1 LAFVAT
7 NYESFSVNADCFDV
21 KSIKWL
27 VLVEQKFE
35 ISICFTKNNVALIG
49 AYKEFSFRK
58 PAMCCVITANVLFFF
73 VQRGK
78 HGF

>member
-1 LAFVAT
+1 LAFVST
-7 NYESFSVNADCFDV
+7 HNKSFGVNADCFDV
-21 KSIKWL
+21 KSVKWL

-35 ISICFTKNNVALIG
+35 ISVCFTKNNVALVG
-49 AYKEFSFRK
+49 AYKEFSFWK
-58 PAMCCVITANVLFFF
+58 PAMCCVITAYVLFFF